1 MMTNSR
7 TTGLAAIGFA
17 LVAALFAAPAL
28 AQFDAVV
35 GGGDEAELAGNVLP
49 PPEDAWWKDAVFYQ
63 VFVRSFADSTE
74 GPLAGDGIGDIRGLI
89 ERLDYLNDGDPETTT
104 DLGVTA
110 LWLLPINPSPSYHGY
125 DVTDYK
131 DINPDYGTLDDWD
144 ALVEACDARG
154 IRLVLDLV
162 INHASL
168 EHPWFVEALDP
179 TSEKRDWFRWSD
191 ELPEYQGPWG
201 QPVWHD
207 HTIDESGQ
215 YFYGVFWHGM
225 PDLNH
230 RNPFVQDA
238 IYDASKFWMD
248 RGAGGFRLDA
258 VKHLIENG
266 PAQENTPETVQWL
279 VDYNTFLHELD
290 TPSFTVG
297 EVWSG
302 PAEIE
307 SYISG
312 ESPAVDSAFDFP
324 LSGAIVWGLKENDY
338 GRVRREAIAS
348 WERYR
353 GRNST
358 FVSNHDMDR
367 AFSLWDRDFEKAR
380 AAAQVLLLVPGV
392 PFIYYGEEIGMQGTG
407 DHRNIRRPMQWT
419 ADAARTGFTTGTPWI
434 EVADD
439 TRLINVERQSAR
451 ENSLLTLYRDLIH
464 LRRST
469 PALRSGDMT
478 PIELEDERVFAFV
491 RTAQAETQTGTETD
505 GPGDAGPQRVLCIIN
520 LSDEVARDISFDA
533 AALGLDHTAEGLTD
547 LLGDHRVRVP
557 SRSGRWEPFSALK
570 PATAYVIE
578 LP

>member
-1 MMTNSR
+1 MMIDAGR
-7 TTGLAAIGFA
+7 TGGLG
-17 LVAALFAAPAL
+17 LLFAAGLGLCVSPAV
-28 AQFDAVV
+28 AQYDAIV
-35 GGGDEAELAGNVLP
+35 GGGDEAEVAGTVLP
-49 PPEDAWWKDAVFYQ
+49 PAEDAWWKDAVFYQ
-63 VFVRSFADSTE
+63 IFVRSFADSTE
-74 GPLAGDGIGDIRGLI
+74 GPLAGDGIGDLRGLI
-89 ERLDYLNDGDPETTT
+89 ERLDYLNDGDPETTD

-131 DINPDYGTLDDWD
+131 DINPQYGTLEDWD

-154 IRLVLDLV
+154 IRIVLDLV
-162 INHASL
+162 INHASW
-168 EHPWFVEALDP
+168 EHPWFVEATDP
-179 TSEKRDWFRWSD
+179 RGDKHDWFVWTDAR
-191 ELPEYQGPWG
+191 PQYRGPWG

-207 HTIDESGQ
+207 HRKDDAGR

-230 RNPFVQDA
+230 RNADVRDA
-238 IYDASKFWMD
+238 VYDASAFWME

-258 VKHLIENG
+258 VKHLIEDG
-266 PAQENTPETVQWL
+266 PTQENTPETVQWL
-279 VDYNTFLHELD
+279 KDYNAFLHGLS

-312 ESPAVDSAFDFP
+312 SMPAVDSAFDFP
-324 LSGAIVWGLKENDY
+324 LSGAIVWGLRDNDY

-367 AFSLWDRDFEKAR
+367 AFSVWERDFDKAR
-380 AAAQVLLLVPGV
+380 SAAQVLLLLPGV

-407 DHRNIRRPMQWT
+407 DHRNLRRPMQWT
-419 ADAARTGFTTGTPWI
+419 ADPIRTGFTTGEPWLGV
-434 EVADD
+434 ERD
-439 TRLINVERQSAR
+439 TALINVERQDR
-451 ENSLLTLYRDLIH
+451 RRDSLLAQYRDLIQ
-464 LRRST
+464 LRRSH
-469 PALRSGDMT
+469 PALGAGDFT
-478 PIELEDERVFAFV
+478 PIEVEDDRVFAFV
-491 RTAQAETQTGTETD
+491 RSAEVD
-505 GPGDAGPQRVLCIIN
+505 GAIRRLLCVIN
-520 LSDEVARDISFDA
+520 LSNDA
-533 AALGLDHTAEGLTD
+533 VRGFELDAGALGVDHTDEGLGE
-547 LLGDHRVRVP
+547 LLGDHRVRPP
-557 SRSGRWEPFSALK
+557 SRTGRWEPFPALK
-570 PATAYVIE
+570 RSTAYVIA